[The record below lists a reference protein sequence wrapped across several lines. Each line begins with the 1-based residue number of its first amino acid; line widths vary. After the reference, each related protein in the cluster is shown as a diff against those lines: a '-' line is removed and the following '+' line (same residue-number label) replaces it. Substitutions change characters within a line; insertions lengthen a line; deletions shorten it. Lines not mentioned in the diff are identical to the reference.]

1 MALLKHTKLK
11 TLQMTQSCSALFA
24 IRKEKSMI
32 KNLMSILIL
41 TLCLSHCT
49 TTDFI
54 NVGAAFYGGMK
65 EKPNPMG
72 VIKLMKKKD
81 QNDTRN

>member
-1 MALLKHTKLK
+1 
-11 TLQMTQSCSALFA
+11 MTQWCNAQYA
-24 IRKEKSMI
+24 THKEKYMI
-32 KNLMSILIL
+32 KSLMSILIL

-81 QNDTRN
+81 ETK

>member
-1 MALLKHTKLK
+1 
-11 TLQMTQSCSALFA
+11 
-24 IRKEKSMI
+24 MI
-32 KNLMSILIL
+32 KSLMSILII
-41 TLCLSHCT
+41 TLFLSHCT

-81 QNDTRN
+81 QNDTRDR

>member
-1 MALLKHTKLK
+1 
-11 TLQMTQSCSALFA
+11 
-24 IRKEKSMI
+24 MI
-32 KNLMSILIL
+32 KSLTSILIL
-41 TLCLSHCT
+41 TLFLSHCT
-49 TTDFI
+49 TNDFI

>member
-1 MALLKHTKLK
+1 
-11 TLQMTQSCSALFA
+11 
-24 IRKEKSMI
+24 MI
-32 KNLMSILIL
+32 KSLMSILIL
-41 TLCLSHCT
+41 TLFLSHCT

>member
-1 MALLKHTKLK
+1 MIQLCNV
-11 TLQMTQSCSALFA
+11 QFV

-54 NVGAAFYGGMK
+54 NVGAAFYGGMEK
-65 EKPNPMG
+65 KPNPMG
-72 VIKLMKKKD
+72 AIKLLKKKD
-81 QNDTRN
+81 DDAK

>member
-1 MALLKHTKLK
+1 
-11 TLQMTQSCSALFA
+11 
-24 IRKEKSMI
+24 
-32 KNLMSILIL
+32 MSILIL

>member
-1 MALLKHTKLK
+1 
-11 TLQMTQSCSALFA
+11 
-24 IRKEKSMI
+24 MI
-32 KNLMSILIL
+32 KSLMSILII
-41 TLCLSHCT
+41 TLFLSHCT

-81 QNDTRN
+81 QNDTRD